1 MNKLKN
7 LNSDKGRFSLQE
19 YFRLGDKVKVGSRDE
34 CADAMKGIEK
44 ALQETVRWISMH
56 VTRTD
61 KSVALANLLDA
72 TAKYLS
78 SAALNIEG
86 HISIVALCTRNIY
99 EINLQV
105 RDLILSPS
113 GLQRWLGESVTDK
126 IDLLDGILSI
136 GSASDTSK
144 ERQIVLKEIERLRLL
159 RDKYSLPSA
168 KPSPAG
174 QIAKSVGLSED
185 HKALFKLFSKLVHP
199 SSFLV
204 NDFGNAAS
212 KEHYY
217 ILQIH
222 AQIYAWDTFS
232 RVCEDA
238 SMPDEIRQKIERAN
252 IPHKFI
258 PPSGIG
264 AL

>member
-1 MNKLKN
+1 
-7 LNSDKGRFSLQE
+7 
-19 YFRLGDKVKVGSRDE
+19 
-34 CADAMKGIEK
+34 MKGIEK
-44 ALQETVRWISMH
+44 ALQEAGRWISMH
-56 VTRTD
+56 VARTN
-61 KSVALANLLDA
+61 KSMALENLLDS
-72 TAKYLS
+72 TAKYLN
-78 SAALNIEG
+78 SAALNVDG

-113 GLQRWLGESVTDK
+113 GLQRWMGETVTDK
-126 IDLLDGILSI
+126 IDLLDGILSLE
-136 GSASDTSK
+136 SASDTSK
-144 ERQIVLKEIERLRLL
+144 ERQVLLKEIERLRLL

-174 QIAKSVGLSED
+174 QIANRVGLSEE

-204 NDFGNAAS
+204 NDFGTAAS
-212 KEHYY
+212 NEHYY

-238 SMPDEIRQKIERAN
+238 SMPDEIRQKIVQENYTAKL
-252 IPHKFI
+252 H
-258 PPSGIG
+258 SS
-264 AL
+264 